1 MPRSSKFCN
10 VFDCEPKWV
19 TEAWSS
25 CSNSCDDGIKSRN
38 VKCVREFALGQEIAV
53 PSAECKE
60 PQPPSHKPCN
70 VRPCRVWPANT
81 MIMAEDTLYVQKEP
95 LKRLSLKIGGKA
107 VVFEGTTVKIRCPR
121 RRVTDNT
128 ELVQWFKDDRKL
140 IHSAKLHFTGK
151 HALRIKQVTFADAGT
166 YACSVNSSRA
176 NLILSVKPD
185 DTRRQGFVSQSVKK
199 MRKSRKQSRK
209 ETIGANS
216 TRNSLNPL
224 RADWDGGAKFVAD
237 ERKESGELKGETTS
251 LSPSGF
257 GFGVARS
264 SATRSSRE
272 PITQLRQLLS
282 SLRSSLSGSSPD
294 SSTTVT
300 PDQQL
305 LPLMSMNAI
314 DMTGGATRKVG
325 DNDLAED
332 EVLDWLISDWSL
344 CSQPCG
350 ATGVQVRGTQC
361 VLRKGSHSKTVHPD
375 LCGEAGL
382 PKPDSLRDCHVEC
395 ARWETSSWSEVSC
408 CERLL
413 HHDHFSVC
421 LSVHGMRQKSAGI
434 ADS

>member
-1 MPRSSKFCN
+1 M
-10 VFDCEPKWV
+10 

-25 CSNSCDDGIKSRN
+25 CSNTCDDGVKTRN

-53 PSAECKE
+53 PSSECKE

-70 VRPCRVWPANT
+70 VKACRVWPAGPANT
-81 MIMAEDTLYVQKEP
+81 LIMADDTLYVQKEP

-107 VVFEGTTVKIRCPR
+107 VVFEGTTLKIRCPR
-121 RRVTDNT
+121 RRAADAT
-128 ELVQWFKDDRKL
+128 EVVQWFKDDRKL
-140 IHSAKLHFTGK
+140 MHSAKLHFTGK
-151 HALRIKQVTFADAGT
+151 QALRIKQVTFADAGT

-185 DTRRQGFVSQSVKK
+185 DTRRRGYVSQSVKK

-209 ETIGANS
+209 GSSNS
-216 TRNSLNPL
+216 TWNSLTPL
-224 RADWDGGAKFVAD
+224 RADWDGGSKFVAD
-237 ERKESGELKGETTS
+237 ERKESGELRATETTS

-282 SLRSSLSGSSPD
+282 SLRSSLSGSSSSSPD
-294 SSTTVT
+294 SSTTFA
-300 PDQQL
+300 PDQQMFQ
-305 LPLMSMNAI
+305 LMHMNAI
-314 DMTGGATRKVG
+314 DTTGNAARKG
-325 DNDLAED
+325 GERDLAED
-332 EVLDWLISDWSL
+332 EVLDWLISDWSV

-375 LCGEAGL
+375 LCEEVGL
-382 PKPDSLRDCHVEC
+382 GKPESLRECRVDC
-395 ARWETSSWSEVSC
+395 ARWETSSWSEVSLKVSSAIMT
-408 CERLL
+408 RVSAT
-413 HHDHFSVC
+413 SVPVASKVC
-421 LSVHGMRQKSAGI
+421 WAHARVKYTVSQ
-434 ADS
+434 